1 MLASR
6 TNFGKE
12 VLISFSTPGESPDK
26 RQRLSAGL
34 QSPLLCLPVVPL
46 ESPFKKRVQGSVMFC
61 WEREEP
67 CLGEYAKLKRP
78 AQANRSSDANQGDTV
93 DKKRAG
99 TTLANGLLVK
109 SVLNDLLL
117 VSIISIYSE
126 IRPEKSRE
134 NIGKYRKIWKNI

>member
-1 MLASR
+1 MQ
-6 TNFGKE
+6 K
-12 VLISFSTPGESPDK
+12 I
-26 RQRLSAGL
+26 
-34 QSPLLCLPVVPL
+34 
-46 ESPFKKRVQGSVMFC
+46 
-61 WEREEP
+61 
-67 CLGEYAKLKRP
+67 RP

-134 NIGKYRKIWKNI
+134 NIGKYRKIWKII